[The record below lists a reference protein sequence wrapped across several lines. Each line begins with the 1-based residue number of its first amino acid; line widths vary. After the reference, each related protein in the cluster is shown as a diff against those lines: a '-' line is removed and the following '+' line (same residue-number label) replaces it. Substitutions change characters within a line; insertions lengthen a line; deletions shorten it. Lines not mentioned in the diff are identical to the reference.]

1 MPDPPSGGTILAGG
15 NMKKILS
22 ANGRKH
28 GLRARVQVTDERSSR
43 TVLTFESRSQA
54 YTWTT
59 DRGRSRHVVKH

>member
-1 MPDPPSGGTILAGG
+1 
-15 NMKKILS
+15 MKKILS

-28 GLRARVQVTDERSSR
+28 GFRARVSVAEERACR

>member
-1 MPDPPSGGTILAGG
+1 
-15 NMKKILS
+15 MKKILS

-28 GLRARVQVTDERSSR
+28 GLRARVSVIDERACR

-59 DRGRSRHVVKH
+59 DRSRSRLVVKH

>member
-1 MPDPPSGGTILAGG
+1 
-15 NMKKILS
+15 MKKTLS

-28 GLRARVQVTDERSSR
+28 GLRARSSHTDERSCR

-59 DRGRSRHVVKH
+59 DRVRSRLVVKH

>member
-1 MPDPPSGGTILAGG
+1 
-15 NMKKILS
+15 MKKILS

-28 GLRARVQVTDERSSR
+28 GLRARVSVVEERSCR

-59 DRGRSRHVVKH
+59 DRGRSRAVVKH